1 MLKFW
6 EKKDYIELI
15 KKMNLLSLE
24 MHECAEVN
32 FFCECTNTFS
42 FNRLFVVFESNGNSY
57 IEQVTTGKRFYLQTG
72 STYFI
77 GSAVEL
83 SCHFEKG
90 THFFS
95 FHFDTIAPTGEE
107 FFFNSDLMIEETDSH
122 EWIDEVKKIFSN
134 PQDPAN
140 VIRLKYLLMQKIVN
154 YLPELTSLEHEKNLH
169 NKELFAF
176 FRNYA
181 DAQTT
186 IADLAK
192 IAKMSPDTLSRSF
205 SKHNGITIKRY
216 LDHSIAARASKLL
229 RDPSLKVKEI
239 AQILNFQNEYYFSRF
254 FKRETNQT
262 PTEFIKNF
270 GIKL

>member
-1 MLKFW
+1 M
-6 EKKDYIELI
+6 D
-15 KKMNLLSLE
+15 
-24 MHECAEVN
+24 
-32 FFCECTNTFS
+32 
-42 FNRLFVVFESNGNSY
+42 
-57 IEQVTTGKRFYLQTG
+57 GKRHDHRSEYNKRRAHEKTEEHVDSRLNRVDVPRHTG
-72 STYFI
+72 NQRRSTYFI
-77 GSAVEL
+77 GSAEEL
-83 SCHFEKG
+83 LCHFEKG

-107 FFFNSDLMIEETDSH
+107 FFFNSGLMIEEPDSH

-154 YLPELTSLEHEKNLH
+154 YLPELTSLEHKKNLH

-176 FRNYA
+176 FRNYV

-186 IADLAK
+186 LADLAK
-192 IAKMSPDTLSRSF
+192 IAKMSSDTLSRSF

-262 PTEFIKNF
+262 PTEFRKNF
-270 GIKL
+270 GIKH